1 MSAEAT
7 LDLVVIGSALV
18 EITPAELGRPLA
30 EVEKLVPLPSGS
42 AANFAAVLAGLGVEV
57 GFISRVGAD
66 ELGRWLITRLAER
79 GIHTDFI
86 RMVEGQMTP
95 VSFCWMDQEG
105 EKTFYFYRFLGCC
118 DPMATLRERDLDPA
132 QVTAGRLFDFTEATI
147 RHEPLRSAALRAAVL
162 AREAGREVCYAV
174 NYRPASWGDQ
184 SEGEIVATQHR
195 ACAAA
200 DLVVMNEQEADL
212 VAQTSDLRPQTT
224 DYGND
229 ERGRLSSVRGPRS
242 EVRSPAELAARRVAD
257 LGPRVVIV
265 TSGEEGSLLLAEG
278 ELTHVPARK
287 VEVAYDIG
295 AGDAFHAGLLAA
307 HLRGMPPVEA
317 ARFASDTAAL
327 RISRDASAPG
337 PTFEEVAALNHHPH
351 SSG

>member
-105 EKTFYFYRFLGCC
+105 EKTFYFYRFPGFC

-147 RHEPLRSAALRAAVL
+147 RHEPLRSAALRAA
-162 AREAGREVCYAV
+162 A
-174 NYRPASWGDQ
+174 
-184 SEGEIVATQHR
+184 
-195 ACAAA
+195 
-200 DLVVMNEQEADL
+200 
-212 VAQTSDLRPQTT
+212 
-224 DYGND
+224 
-229 ERGRLSSVRGPRS
+229 
-242 EVRSPAELAARRVAD
+242 LAARPAGRSATPSTTAR
-257 LGPRVVIV
+257 PRGAINPRAR
-265 TSGEEGSLLLAEG
+265 SSRPSAA
-278 ELTHVPARK
+278 PA
-287 VEVAYDIG
+287 
-295 AGDAFHAGLLAA
+295 
-307 HLRGMPPVEA
+307 PP
-317 ARFASDTAAL
+317 
-327 RISRDASAPG
+327 
-337 PTFEEVAALNHHPH
+337 PTWW
-351 SSG
+351 